1 MCAGDSRRQARRQ
14 ILPRDE
20 ENETADD
27 IVDALELKEPK
38 ENEGASSSTSTLRQV
53 FKIVAFSGWIVHEN
67 RRFFFENFHSGISTP
82 TIHKRTLSHNR
93 MRYDSTSQKELL
105 VSWIREES
113 KNLLDLYFAENETES
128 ETGLES
134 RMNVAKEGLTSDDK
148 NARIEALK
156 TLTDVVMVSFVGF
169 GHFRY
174 FKRERKHRIFVLFS
188 FYLAL

>member
-1 MCAGDSRRQARRQ
+1 M
-14 ILPRDE
+14 
-20 ENETADD
+20 
-27 IVDALELKEPK
+27 
-38 ENEGASSSTSTLRQV
+38 
-53 FKIVAFSGWIVHEN
+53 
-67 RRFFFENFHSGISTP
+67 
-82 TIHKRTLSHNR
+82 
-93 MRYDSTSQKELL
+93 
-105 VSWIREES
+105 SWIREES

-188 FYLAL
+188 FHLALILCLES